1 MQYITIFDYLLL
13 PVYLFIFYIIVK
25 KISVKYPDAEL
36 RKYFFVSFYLHMFG
50 AVAYAMMVQY
60 YYGYGY
66 SFVFF
71 YGSKFL
77 SSQITQDAGNIKYF
91 FKSAAEV

>member
-50 AVAYAMMVQY
+50 AVAYALPPPVKPKY
-60 YYGYGY
+60 
-66 SFVFF
+66 FAFN
-71 YGSKFL
+71 L
-77 SSQITQDAGNIKYF
+77 SSQ
-91 FKSAAEV
+91 SLE